1 MISMTDCAKP
11 CPLRFT
17 ADCQC
22 RSHEGTCVEAA
33 IRNAEP
39 ATLRDALQGR

>member
-1 MISMTDCAKP
+1 MVSVTNSGKS

-17 ADCQC
+17 ADFQC
-22 RSHEGTCVEAA
+22 PSREGTCLETA

-39 ATLRDALQGR
+39 ATLRYAMQGR

>member
-1 MISMTDCAKP
+1 VVSVTIFAEP

-17 ADCQC
+17 ADFQC
-22 RSHEGTCVEAA
+22 HSRAGTYVEAA

-39 ATLRDALQGR
+39 ATLRYALQDW